1 MKWAGTH
8 KIGLMCR
15 ILEVSRSGYYEWR
28 HREDSERSRS
38 NRLLQVLIRSAFAM
52 SDETYG
58 AIRVHQELQ
67 SQGHPCGKNRIARL
81 MRLDGLKSVH
91 RRKFRPQT
99 TDSKHGHAVSP
110 NVIHQDFTAKA
121 PNQKWGCD
129 ISYIPTAEGFLYL
142 AIVLDFYSRKIVGWA
157 TGISMEA
164 TLCCEALKMACLRR
178 NPPKDLIHHSD
189 RGVQYAS
196 EQYRDALAIH
206 QFIQSMSRKGNCWD
220 NAMVESFFHTL
231 KVERLYRKKYS
242 TRAEAAADVQDYIE
256 RFYNNWRMHSALDY
270 KCPTQ
275 YERDCPVAA

>member
-28 HREDSERSRS
+28 HREESERSRS
-38 NRLLQVLIRSAFAM
+38 NRLLQVLLRSAFAM

-58 AIRVHQELQ
+58 AIRIHQDLQ
-67 SQGHPCGKNRIARL
+67 TQGHTCGQNRIARL
-81 MRLDGLKSVH
+81 RRLEGVKSVH
-91 RRKFRPQT
+91 RQKFRPQT
-99 TDSKHGHAVSP
+99 TDSRHGHAVSP
-110 NVIHQDFTAKA
+110 HIIHQDFTAKQ
-121 PNQKWGCD
+121 PNQKWSCD
-129 ISYIPTAEGFLYL
+129 ISDIPTAEGVLSL

-178 NPPKDLIHHSD
+178 NPPQDLIHHSD

-196 EQYRDALAIH
+196 EQYRHALSAQH
-206 QFIQSMSRKGNCWD
+206 FVQSMSRKGNCWD
-220 NAMVESFFHTL
+220 NAMVVSFFHTL
-231 KVERLYRKKYS
+231 KVARLHRKKYRN
-242 TRAEAAADVQDYIE
+242 RAEAAADVQDYIE

-270 KCPTQ
+270 KCPTP
-275 YERDCPVAA
+275 YARDWTKAA

>member
-8 KIGLMCR
+8 RIGLLCR

-38 NRLLQVLIRSAFAM
+38 NRLLQVLIRSTFVM

-58 AIRVHQELQ
+58 AIRVHQNIQ
-67 SQGHPCGKNRIARL
+67 AQGHTCGKNRIARL

-91 RRKFRPQT
+91 RKKWHPQT
-99 TDSKHGHAVSP
+99 TNSKHGHAVSP
-110 NVIHQDFTAKA
+110 NVIHQDFTAKR

-157 TGISMEA
+157 TGISLEA

-178 NPPKDLIHHSD
+178 NPPQDLIHHSD

-196 EQYRDALAIH
+196 EQYRNALAVQH
-206 QFIQSMSRKGNCWD
+206 FVQSMSRKGNCWD

-231 KVERLYRKKYS
+231 KVERLHRKKY
-242 TRAEAAADVQDYIE
+242 RNHAEAAADVQDYIE
-256 RFYNNWRMHSALDY
+256 RFYNNWRIHSALDY